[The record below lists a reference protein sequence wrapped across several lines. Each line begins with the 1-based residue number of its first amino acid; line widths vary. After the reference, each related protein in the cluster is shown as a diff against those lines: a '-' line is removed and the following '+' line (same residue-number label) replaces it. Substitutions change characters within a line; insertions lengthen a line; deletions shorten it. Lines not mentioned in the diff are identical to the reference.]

1 MTVSSI
7 YQFREGVQ
15 LTLDKKKE
23 LSSFAIGKETILNEG
38 RLHGDYAGISGSRI
52 DQKISSLKQ
61 IVKTS
66 KHDLKSQETKIHKI
80 GTEILKDL
88 KDLKPTSDIREIS
101 SDVSSKIYA
110 NKITQIEKNSPKYR
124 YLSKVFVAILVV
136 AMISAMIATGSIL
149 TIFHIIP
156 VAIGISGISLAVS
169 TGLIS
174 FGAATGLIYAG
185 AKVYSHVKKDSKIAQ
200 LMKAID
206 LSIRNLYLFSNL
218 NDSAGTLSY
227 LIPLLLLVSFFPHTA
242 AIAIAAKC
250 AAYPAGILYGLSGLQ
265 QLYESSIDLKNSWK
279 NKNYLNKNWINFAVS
294 FVAIAMGVIFIL
306 GLQVSPIGI
315 YTNLILNFL
324 PFLVIGITIYAV
336 RKQLNQIKAVST
348 DVASDKLQYLKN
360 TLSLDAEELSDLS
373 KKVSTFN
380 VTDIKKWIIN
390 NTSVLDRLNKKKIRD
405 KNDWVA
411 ILNELN
417 EENEIKEKRLED
429 IRKMILKK

>member
-1 MTVSSI
+1 
-7 YQFREGVQ
+7 
-15 LTLDKKKE
+15 
-23 LSSFAIGKETILNEG
+23 
-38 RLHGDYAGISGSRI
+38 
-52 DQKISSLKQ
+52 
-61 IVKTS
+61 
-66 KHDLKSQETKIHKI
+66 
-80 GTEILKDL
+80 
-88 KDLKPTSDIREIS
+88 
-101 SDVSSKIYA
+101 
-110 NKITQIEKNSPKYR
+110 
-124 YLSKVFVAILVV
+124 
-136 AMISAMIATGSIL
+136 
-149 TIFHIIP
+149 
-156 VAIGISGISLAVS
+156 
-169 TGLIS
+169 
-174 FGAATGLIYAG
+174 
-185 AKVYSHVKKDSKIAQ
+185 
-200 LMKAID
+200 
-206 LSIRNLYLFSNL
+206 
-218 NDSAGTLSY
+218 
-227 LIPLLLLVSFFPHTA
+227 
-242 AIAIAAKC
+242 
-250 AAYPAGILYGLSGLQ
+250 
-265 QLYESSIDLKNSWK
+265 
-279 NKNYLNKNWINFAVS
+279 YLNKNWINFAVS

-429 IRKMILKK
+429 IRKMILKKEMQIKLNSKMEAFSGKLELNTLKSVVELLKDEIDPKKAKTTDEKVSEVFDNVLKESKAKYKAEWGKFILNGAFIGSAALGGLKVIYPIAQAVLNTINTSINLTPRFRNVPTAFSEEDFDVNEDIKSDKLAPLPA